1 MRSSADLARDLI
13 ELVHVWNALKTSRKV
28 LGSDMPQAQEA
39 QRFES
44 RAEQILKEGVETA
57 DRLRTRNGKVFESE
71 IIDYIADAVTR
82 CM

>member
-1 MRSSADLARDLI
+1 
-13 ELVHVWNALKTSRKV
+13 
-28 LGSDMPQAQEA
+28 MPQAQEA